1 MAAPHPRF
9 QPLRPSA
16 RATLWSA
23 GAAAA
28 SAFVTALTLDGG
40 AASLTLTALGAFVA
54 CALYAILGMSR
65 YAVAAVAA
73 VGAAI
78 AIGAGLAFL
87 RLIGLAWD
95 QDPDAVSTISS
106 RDADP
111 FFLGA
116 MLAAAGTLAVLFVG
130 AVWPQPRR
138 RARASRMAQRRPSL
152 RRPSAAP
159 RRPQSASAAP
169 RSAQRA
175 AAGATARRPVVS
187 APQRAVQRSR

>member
-9 QPLRPSA
+9 QPLRTSA

-65 YAVAAVAA
+65 YAVAALAA
-73 VGAAI
+73 VGAALS
-78 AIGAGLAFL
+78 IGAGLAFL

-95 QDPDAVSTISS
+95 QDPGVVSAVSS

-116 MLAAAGTLAVLFVG
+116 VLAAGMTLAVLFAG

-138 RARASRMAQRRPSL
+138 KGRAPRPRGHRPAAAASRRP
-152 RRPSAAP
+152 R
-159 RRPQSASAAP
+159 SASPAP
-169 RSAQRA
+169 RSAPRGA
-175 AAGATARRPVVS
+175 AARAATARRPAVNV
-187 APQRAVQRSR
+187 PQRAAQRSR

>member
-1 MAAPHPRF
+1 MPAPHPRF
-9 QPLRPSA
+9 QPLRTSA

-40 AASLTLTALGAFVA
+40 AASLTLAALGAFVA

-73 VGAAI
+73 IGAAF

-87 RLIGLAWD
+87 RLLGLAWD
-95 QDPDAVSTISS
+95 QDPNAFSAASS

-116 MLAAAGTLAVLFVG
+116 VLAAGLTLLVLFVG

-138 RARASRMAQRRPSL
+138 KGRATRPARQRPAASRRPGPISGPKPAQRATAARTSTA
-152 RRPSAAP
+152 RGSAP
-159 RRPQSASAAP
+159 RRPAVSVP
-169 RSAQRA
+169 QRA
-175 AAGATARRPVVS
+175 A
-187 APQRAVQRSR
+187 QRSR

>member
-9 QPLRPSA
+9 QPLRTSA

-28 SAFVTALTLDGG
+28 SAFVTVLTLDGG
-40 AASLTLTALGAFVA
+40 AASVTLTALGGFVA

-73 VGAAI
+73 VGAAF

-95 QDPDAVSTISS
+95 QDPEAISTVSS

-116 MLAAAGTLAVLFVG
+116 VLAAGVTLSVLFAG

-138 RARASRMAQRRPSL
+138 KGRMVRPARPRPASTSRRPG
-152 RRPSAAP
+152 SAGPAPRSVPRTTAP
-159 RRPQSASAAP
+159 RRPA
-169 RSAQRA
+169 
-175 AAGATARRPVVS
+175 VNV
-187 APQRAVQRSR
+187 PQRAVQRSR